1 MITALLTVVVFVVLV
16 FSSFALFTAW
26 TAQRVDAALPP
37 PGKFIDI
44 DGSRIHYVDKGSGE
58 PILMIHGLGAQLR
71 HLTYSMVDLLAK
83 DYRVIAFDRPGAG
96 NSSRAKGASAS
107 FAAQADLVA
116 RFIQKLELERPL
128 LVGHSMGG
136 AIALAIA
143 LDHPDLVRGL
153 VLIAPFTQVEH
164 EPPEVLKPLLIR
176 SPVVRQAIAW
186 TVATP
191 LAIINKDATLA
202 SLFGPEQP
210 VKDFATSGGALLSL
224 RPQSF
229 ISASEDIV
237 AIEEEFEYI
246 SGMVS
251 RYPSMTTPTWILY
264 GKGDRVLDY
273 RRHGELTAS
282 QIPEARLDLVEG
294 GHMLPLT
301 MPERA
306 AEIIRQTMSAT
317 AAEY

>member
-1 MITALLTVVVFVVLV
+1 V
-16 FSSFALFTAW
+16 
-26 TAQRVDAALPP
+26 
-37 PGKFIDI
+37 
-44 DGSRIHYVDKGSGE
+44 
-58 PILMIHGLGAQLR
+58 
-71 HLTYSMVDLLAK
+71 
-83 DYRVIAFDRPGAG
+83 
-96 NSSRAKGASAS
+96 SAS
-107 FAAQADLVA
+107 LEAHAGIITKL
-116 RFIQKLELERPL
+116 IQKLELDRPL

-136 AIALAIA
+136 AVSIAVA
-143 LDHPDLVRGL
+143 LDHPELVRGL

-176 SPVVRQAIAW
+176 SPVLRQAIAW

-210 VKDFATSGGALLSL
+210 VKDFGTNGGALLGL

-237 AIEEEFEYI
+237 AIEEQFEYMNA
-246 SGMVS
+246 MVS
-251 RYPSMTTPTWILY
+251 RYPSMQTPTWILY
-264 GKGDRVLDY
+264 GKGDRILDY
-273 RRHGELTAS
+273 RKHGELTAS

-306 AEIIRQTMSAT
+306 ADIIRQTMAAT
-317 AAEY
+317 

>member
-1 MITALLTVVVFVVLV
+1 MMAALVTAVVFIVLI
-16 FSSFALFTAW
+16 FSGFALFTAW
-26 TAQRVDAALPP
+26 TALRVDAALPP

-44 DGSRIHYVDKGSGE
+44 DGSRIHYVDSGSGD

-71 HLTYSMVDLLAK
+71 HLTHSMVGLLAH
-83 DYRVIAFDRPGAG
+83 DYRVIAIDRPGAG
-96 NSSRAKGASAS
+96 NSTRARGSSAALS
-107 FAAQADLVA
+107 TQADVVVKL
-116 RFIQKLELERPL
+116 IQKLELERPL

-136 AIALAIA
+136 AVSLAVA

-164 EPPEVLKPLLIR
+164 EPPEVLKPLMIR
-176 SPVVRQAIAW
+176 SPAMRHAIAW

-191 LAIINKDATLA
+191 LAIINKEMMLTTLFA
-202 SLFGPEQP
+202 PEQP
-210 VKDFATSGGALLSL
+210 VSDFATNGGALLGL

-229 ISASEDIV
+229 IGASEEIV
-237 AIEEEFEYI
+237 ALEEQFEYM
-246 SGMVS
+246 SEMVS

-264 GKGDRVLDY
+264 GKGDRILDY

-282 QIPEARLDLVEG
+282 QIPEARLDLVDG

-306 AEIIRQTMSAT
+306 ADIIRQTMAAT
-317 AAEY
+317 